1 MVITVLALT
10 QFTVVL
16 DFMVM
21 SPLGDQLMKSM
32 SLTTIQFGVA
42 VFSYAFS
49 AGISGFLTAGFAD
62 SFDRKKLLLFFY
74 IGFIIGTLFCGLVTS
89 YPMLIASR
97 IVTGLFGGVIG
108 SISMAIVSDIFKL
121 EQRGRVMGFMQM
133 GFGTSQVLGIPISLF
148 IANSYGWQSPFFMIV
163 GLATIIW
170 LVILVK
176 LKPITQHLEI
186 ENKENALLHLW
197 HTISRRNYRIG
208 FMATAL
214 MSLGGFMIMPWG
226 SVYAINNLHVT
237 KEQLPILFM
246 IAGIATLLM
255 MPLIGKLSDKIDKFK
270 IFTIASIWMIVMVLI
285 YSNLT
290 PVPFWIVI
298 ICNVG
303 MMAGVMARMVPSIA
317 LVSALPKLHDR
328 GAFMS
333 INSSLQQLAG
343 GIAAAIG
350 GMIVVQK
357 NNFSPIENYDIL
369 SYVVAFFVIFC
380 IFMLWRVSKI
390 VSKK

>member
-1 MVITVLALT
+1 
-10 QFTVVL
+10 
-16 DFMVM
+16 
-21 SPLGDQLMKSM
+21 
-32 SLTTIQFGVA
+32 
-42 VFSYAFS
+42 
-49 AGISGFLTAGFAD
+49 
-62 SFDRKKLLLFFY
+62 
-74 IGFIIGTLFCGLVTS
+74 
-89 YPMLIASR
+89 
-97 IVTGLFGGVIG
+97 
-108 SISMAIVSDIFKL
+108 
-121 EQRGRVMGFMQM
+121 MQM

-163 GLATIIW
+163 GIATIIW

-197 HTISRRNYRIG
+197 HTISQRNYRIG

-246 IAGIATLLM
+246 IAGIATLLI
-255 MPLIGKLSDKIDKFK
+255 MPIIGKLSDKIDKFK

-369 SYVVAFFVIFC
+369 SYVVSFFVILC